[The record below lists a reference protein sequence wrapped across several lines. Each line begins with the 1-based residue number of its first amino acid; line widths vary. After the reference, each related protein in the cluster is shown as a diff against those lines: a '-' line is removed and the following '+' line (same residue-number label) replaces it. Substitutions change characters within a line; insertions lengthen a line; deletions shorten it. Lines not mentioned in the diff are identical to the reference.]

1 VEADFYAV
9 PSPLPA
15 GAHGTLLRFEA
26 VPDHPFGDVL
36 LWRVMVL
43 STSLEGTPVAVTGL
57 VMAPPGPAPA
67 GGWRLL
73 GLAHGTAGITDDVAP
88 SRTLEGG
95 ELEAAPSAVAAGYVV
110 AITDYEGLG
119 TPGVHPY
126 LVGASEG
133 RGVLDSIAA
142 ARQLPGL
149 EVEDRY
155 AIWGYSQGGHA
166 AAWAHELDAAWGP
179 GVPLVGTVVGAPA
192 TEMQAIFGVLGTLGG
207 DLVRFFFIVAGY
219 AAAYPSADP
228 ALVLTEAGLAV
239 LARADDCADALERA
253 IGDQTAA
260 DLIRPDVA
268 TVEPWA
274 TLMAA
279 NDPGHIRVD
288 SPVLILHSAADT
300 TVPAILSEMLYD
312 RMRSVDQEVERRILP
327 EGDHVGAIPAAM
339 ADGLA
344 WLDTRYSSSA

>member
-1 VEADFYAV
+1 VEVDFYAV
-9 PSPLPA
+9 PDPLPA
-15 GAHGTLLRFEA
+15 GAHGTLLRHEL
-26 VPDHPFGDVL
+26 VRDHPFGDIV
-36 LWRVMVL
+36 LWRVMFL
-43 STSLEGTPVAVTGL
+43 SESLQGAPIAVTGL

-73 GLAHGTAGITDDVAP
+73 GLAHGTAGITDDCAP

-95 ELEAAPSAVAAGYVV
+95 ELEAGPDAVAAGYVV
-110 AITDYEGLG
+110 AVADYEGLG

-133 RGVLDSIAA
+133 RGVLDSVAA

-149 EVEDRY
+149 VVEDRY

-166 AAWAHELDAAWGP
+166 AAWAHELDATWGP
-179 GVPLVGTVVGAPA
+179 DVPVVGAVVGAPA
-192 TEMQAIFGVLGTLGG
+192 TEMQAVFGVLGTLGA

-219 AAAYPSADP
+219 AAAYPEADP
-228 ALVLTEAGLAV
+228 ALVLTDAGIAV

-253 IGDQTAA
+253 IGDQTVA
-260 DLIRPDVA
+260 DLVRPDVA

-288 SPVLILHSAADT
+288 TPVLILHSAADT

-312 RMRSVDQEVERRILP
+312 RMRSIGQPVERRVLP
-327 EGDHVGAIPAAM
+327 EGDHVGAIPQAM

-344 WLDTRYSSSA
+344 WLDARYRVT